1 MVMSTRLCHPDMTMQ
16 LKRREREAKAKIDK
30 LMQGLRGIFSSSVT
44 NSTKNTAGSRFL
56 IRKCH
61 LCVSAE
67 MEQQQEALRML
78 QEGNTLLVAKSEQ
91 LPAALERLQ
100 AELESEKENF
110 ESARFAVEQA
120 ELARERKKKHLRD
133 GHELYESRL
142 ALKIQTSKK
151 DGMNDILTKMMQ
163 KSVED
168 SAMHCAQCI
177 ALAVSSFHLNFMLHH
192 PIPSKPLHHRCK
204 HVRACSVC
212 RQHRDKDA

>member
-1 MVMSTRLCHPDMTMQ
+1 MKPRPKSTSSC
-16 LKRREREAKAKIDK
+16 KVCAAS
-30 LMQGLRGIFSSSVT
+30 FSSSVT
-44 NSTKNTAGSRFL
+44 DSTKNTAGGRFL
-56 IRKCH
+56 IREFH

-151 DGMNDILTKMMQ
+151 DGMNNILLLRVPENDAKERGRFCAALCT
-163 KSVED
+163 
-168 SAMHCAQCI
+168 MHR
-177 ALAVSSFHLNFMLHH
+177 LGRVF
-192 PIPSKPLHHRCK
+192 IPSQLHAAPSNSIKTISLPL
-204 HVRACSVC
+204 
-212 RQHRDKDA
+212 